1 MELDED
7 GGLEAKEKEEELRR
21 RQVARGRWG
30 ILRNALLNRARR
42 NEGGDGEPGGA
53 TSKRT
58 FPGFDL
64 FTKVVVREEELNHVE
79 PSTES
84 EDESKKD
91 FTFVR
96 YTARFPNKTAEDD
109 KEGAD
114 LPCSVVVRHPNERVA
129 LGKADLAGFDNT
141 GNICVWPSEEVLAY
155 YCLQNP
161 EQLRNKRVCEVGAGL
176 GLAGLVAATHLSC
189 ASVLITDGND
199 KATQNLACSVK
210 HNAVRSESRG
220 FVRGEKLLWD
230 RRCPIADRYRSYFDL
245 VVAADCL
252 FLHEYHDDL
261 LHILR
266 ELLRPGGE
274 ALIIA
279 PRRGRTLAAFVER
292 AKQDTVVEWR
302 VQVDEEYDR
311 LVWSRH
317 QELLSHGISGGG
329 SAESDQTATAATYQ
343 PDIHYPWLLRLIH
356 P

>member
-7 GGLEAKEKEEELRR
+7 GGLEAIEKEEQLRR

-64 FTKVVVREEELNHVE
+64 FTKAVVREEELNHVE
-79 PSTES
+79 
-84 EDESKKD
+84 DESKQD

-96 YTARFPNKTAEDD
+96 YTARFPTKTAEDD
-109 KEGAD
+109 KAGAD

-161 EQLRNKRVCEVGAGL
+161 EQLRL
-176 GLAGLVAATHLSC
+176 GLVAATHLSC

-230 RRCPIADRYRSYFDL
+230 RR
-245 VVAADCL
+245 L

-292 AKQDTVVEWR
+292 AKQDTVV
-302 VQVDEEYDR
+302 VDEEYDR